1 MNQHHK
7 LITIIRYG
15 KSIEHLIPD
24 MYICAYIYIYCEL
37 YHNYMYLLFIIN
49 PTFSIVCLSEDLR
62 ED

>member
-7 LITIIRYG
+7 LITIISNS

-24 MYICAYIYIYCEL
+24 MYIGVYIYKYCEL